1 MSIDLDSIE
10 QLAREYPDRAAAR
23 MTGATT
29 TDVRI
34 LSGFILA
41 LIAEVRALRGAVAL
55 TEDEREAL
63 LFARVLL
70 GVNPL
75 GFHSH
80 DPVVIEHDKKCG
92 AALALLDKL
101 GGAR

>member
-1 MSIDLDSIE
+1 MSIDIDKLH
-10 QLAREYPDRAAAR
+10 DRFTYQR
-23 MTGATT
+23 RYEIATNGGRPSQAVA
-29 TDVRI
+29 DCND
-34 LSGFILA
+34 ILA
-41 LIAEVRALRGAVAL
+41 LIVEVRALRGAVAL